1 MDEDLDT
8 NGQQSHTS
16 GRWAARSVFREVWEH
31 ILWLWLRTNLG
42 ESTAETYGHDPTLSW
57 SCPLSHTNR
66 RKLGTP
72 QGQQKNKQAGNHPHG
87 CSSPCPRPL
96 FRSRNIVSHLDY
108 HSRLPP
114 LPRHPHGPRAGL
126 PTTRSRGK
134 GHAPQHLQSLF
145 KSVQF
150 TARL

>member
-1 MDEDLDT
+1 MKILT
-8 NGQQSHTS
+8 QMANSHTHLEDELLEVYS
-16 GRWAARSVFREVWEH
+16 GKSGNIFSGCGLEPTWA
-31 ILWLWLRTNLG
+31 
-42 ESTAETYGHDPTLSW
+42 ESTAETYGRDPTLSW